1 MEQNCSLPCPSC
13 DLRSRL
19 ILYFL
24 DWYSVKFIIVHALL
38 MGVIVEGIKFFGLQ
52 GLYLFL
58 TDNSAQIK
66 AKGTFSTFAIFFY
79 IIQHNFF

>member
-38 MGVIVEGIKFFGLQ
+38 MGVIVEGIKFFGLHKFT
-52 GLYLFL
+52 YF
-58 TDNSAQIK
+58 
-66 AKGTFSTFAIFFY
+66 
-79 IIQHNFF
+79 